1 MASPP
6 KKGGKD
12 QGCEFQ
18 ETGNYW
24 RPFQKLS
31 APIILIQEVLEM
43 PPGHT
48 FLMSNSSDPD
58 RFTLAPNCGNTQKDP
73 ARHLMP
79 CSFDLTFRPS
89 ALNF

>member
-18 ETGNYW
+18 DSGNYW
-24 RPFQKLS
+24 GPFQKLS
-31 APIILIQEVLEM
+31 APVILIQEVWEM
-43 PPGHT
+43 PLGHT

-58 RFTLAPNCGNTQKDP
+58 TDSPLLRTVGTHKKIQLAT
-73 ARHLMP
+73 
-79 CSFDLTFRPS
+79 
-89 ALNF
+89 